1 MSPPTKRNSKS
12 DSKSNR
18 NSLKQDKDQGSKVEE
33 KSATE
38 SPTDDVSNK
47 THETVEST
55 QDKPVTEESTNTSCT
70 NTKASTASST
80 NTKASSTNKASTSSS
95 TNTSGT
101 NTATSTTSGSIGDP
115 ATNATPVGN
124 HRFKA
129 GEIVLCF
136 HGPLIYEAKCHNVR
150 TNDFGLS
157 EYFIHY
163 NGWNKTWDEWV
174 PECRVLK
181 YNEPN
186 VQRQKDLKKSQQ
198 ESDQSSKKKR
208 KTDGKDSEGRSIT
221 PTLDK
226 IHKIK
231 AGASSVASSQDSGS
245 DVPKRKKARIDNS
258 VETMEEYLNKVEIKI
273 KIPDSLRTWLVD
285 DWDTINNKNKLH
297 QIPAKTSVDEIF
309 ESYLKHKASS
319 KQMSGAK
326 GKTTNEMVAG
336 LKEYFNVMLGSQLLY
351 QTERRQYSQIMQ
363 KYQGAPLSSL
373 YGASHLLRLFVRL
386 GSVLAYTGL
395 TERSVQLLQ
404 NAFQDFLW

>member
-1 MSPPTKRNSKS
+1 MSPPKRTSKS
-12 DSKSNR
+12 EPKSSLSK
-18 NSLKQDKDQGSKVEE
+18 
-33 KSATE
+33 
-38 SPTDDVSNK
+38 
-47 THETVEST
+47 TVQKNE
-55 QDKPVTEESTNTSCT
+55 T
-70 NTKASTASST
+70 NTKVDDKPAESPVDNTSDKTDDTAISST
-80 NTKASSTNKASTSSS
+80 LEKPLEPTSHVEPS
-95 TNTSGT
+95 NV
-101 NTATSTTSGSIGDP
+101 
-115 ATNATPVGN
+115 TPTN

-150 TNDFGLS
+150 TNDLGMS

-181 YNEPN
+181 FNESN

-198 ESDQSSKKKR
+198 ESDQSSKKK
-208 KTDGKDSEGRSIT
+208 KKFDGKDSEGRCVT

-226 IHKIK
+226 ICKIK
-231 AGASSVASSQDSGS
+231 AMGGVSKAPSVASSQDSGS

-309 ESYLKHKASS
+309 ESYLKHKANS

-326 GKTTNEMVAG
+326 GKTVTEMVAG

-351 QTERRQYSQIMQ
+351 QAERRQYSQVMQ

-373 YGASHLLRLFVRL
+373 YGASHLLRLFVRI

-395 TERSVQLLQ
+395 TERNIQLLQ
-404 NAFQDFLW
+404 NAFQDFLWYLLQQATTLNHCSHYMDIPSDLIQRSSSATLN